1 MDELTYRHQRLA
13 FIGEV
18 YWQRFHDPWRLFA
31 IVKALNI
38 SLSGILVQKPP
49 SYAIDQTTNNVL
61 QINDDSHTV
70 VLPALVVRHTENHL
84 AFSFKQTT
92 AELEQLIADLSQ
104 RQT

>member
-13 FIGEV
+13 FTGEV

-38 SLSGILVQKPP
+38 SLSGILVQKPL
-49 SYAIDQTTNNVL
+49 STIAQTTENVL

-70 VLPALVVRHTENHL
+70 VLPALAVRHTENHL

-92 AELEQLIADLSQ
+92 VELEQLIADLNQ
-104 RQT
+104 RQK

>member
-13 FIGEV
+13 FTGEV

-38 SLSGILVQKPP
+38 SLSGILVQKPL
-49 SYAIDQTTNNVL
+49 STIAQTTENVL

-92 AELEQLIADLSQ
+92 AELEQLIADLNQ

>member
-1 MDELTYRHQRLA
+1 M
-13 FIGEV
+13 

-38 SLSGILVQKPP
+38 SLSGILVQKPL
-49 SYAIDQTTNNVL
+49 STIAQTTENVL

-92 AELEQLIADLSQ
+92 AELEQLIADLNQ